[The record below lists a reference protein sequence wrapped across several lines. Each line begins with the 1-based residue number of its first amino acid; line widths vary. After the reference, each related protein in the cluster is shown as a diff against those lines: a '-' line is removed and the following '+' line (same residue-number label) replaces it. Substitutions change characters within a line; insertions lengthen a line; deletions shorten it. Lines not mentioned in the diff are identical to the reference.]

1 MRIAVN
7 TRLLLKNR
15 LEGIGW
21 YTYETLKRIT
31 ANHPEHEYFF
41 LFDRKPDP
49 TFIFS
54 KNITPVVLLPQ
65 ARHPILWYLWFEFS
79 VARFLKKNKID
90 LFLSPDGYIP
100 LKSNTPTL
108 AVIHDINF
116 HHHPEGI
123 PWQFR
128 TYFNHFFPKFA
139 RKATRI
145 VTVSEYSKN
154 DISASYSINPDK
166 IDVTHNGANT
176 DYCPITFEEKEAVK
190 AKYSNDKPYFV
201 FVGALNPRKNVAR
214 LLQAFDMFSL
224 QSNEYNLVIVG
235 EPMFLTKEIEHTLKN
250 MRNRQSV
257 IFTGRLKVD
266 ELRMVL
272 GAATALTFVPY
283 FEGFGI
289 PMVEAMNCHV
299 PIIASNRTSMP
310 EVAGRAAYY
319 VDPYNVDS
327 IAKAMKLIATDG
339 QLRDAL
345 IAEANQR
352 KKLFSWDNTAEKL
365 YTSMLKI
372 IKDSTKC

>member
-31 ANHPEHEYFF
+31 TNHPEHEYFF

-49 TFIFS
+49 SFIFS
-54 KNITPVVLLPQ
+54 NSITPIVLHPQ

-79 VARFLKKNKID
+79 VTKFLKKNKID

-100 LKSNTPTL
+100 LKTNTPTL
-108 AVIHDINF
+108 AAIHDINF
-116 HHHPEGI
+116 HHHPEGV
-123 PWQFR
+123 PWKFR

-139 RKATRI
+139 QRATRL

-154 DISASYSINPDK
+154 DISTSYKIDADK
-166 IDVTHNGANT
+166 IDVTYNGANT
-176 DYCPITFEEKEAVK
+176 EYIPITNEEKLAVK
-190 AKYSNDKPYFV
+190 NKYTNGKLYFV

-214 LLQAFDMFSL
+214 LLKAFDLFSE
-224 QSNEYNLVIVG
+224 QGNDYHLVIVG
-235 EPMFLTKEIEHTLKN
+235 EPMFLTKEIEDTLKS
-250 MRNRQSV
+250 MKNRQSV
-257 IFTGRLKVD
+257 VFTGRLNVN

-289 PMVEAMNCHV
+289 PMVEAMNCGV

-310 EVAGRAAYY
+310 EVAGDAAYY
-319 VDPYNVDS
+319 VDPYNVES
-327 IAKAMKLIATDG
+327 IAQAMSLLATDNR
-339 QLRDAL
+339 LRDAL
-345 IAEANQR
+345 VAEANKR
-352 KKLFSWDNTAEKL
+352 KNMFSWDKTAEKL
-365 YTSMLKI
+365 YESMLKTV
-372 IKDSTKC
+372 KHTV